1 MKSEEI
7 LQSEIEKL
15 KSELAVNAAEIEDAI
30 STKEDAMDALK
41 TIESK
46 SREEIDTLSA
56 EGQKMRLEIIT
67 FNQRVAKL
75 ENEAEMA
82 TTRAADATEALER
95 LQSSSELASL
105 TQEEK
110 LNAALS
116 GSGDGIETDGG
127 RKSLGEGKR
136 KLFGAKIRNRKEN
149 RGISAR
155 NEVNRR

>member
-1 MKSEEI
+1 M
-7 LQSEIEKL
+7 
-15 KSELAVNAAEIEDAI
+15 N
-30 STKEDAMDALK
+30 ALK

-46 SREEIDTLSA
+46 SREETDALSRKD
-56 EGQKMRLEIIT
+56 EMRLEIIA

-82 TTRAADATEALER
+82 TTRAADATEAVER

-116 GSGDGIETDGG
+116 AIAETESSDGG
-127 RKSLGEGKR
+127 RKLQLGER
-136 KLFGAKIRNRKEN
+136 RSESFRRQKLEIEEDI